1 MAEGAVPALSRVRVR
16 CVSRLG
22 GKGRKGP
29 GSPVESLKGAL
40 EMSRTHGAGSVDC
53 MGTDRSELRP
63 VSVLE
68 RKPVDLWVPV
78 INPFV
83 YGSGGPREEAGL
95 SIRRGSGYCMPNGT
109 EEGKCFDK
117 LWPQKCTDW
126 LF

>member
-1 MAEGAVPALSRVRVR
+1 MFPG
-16 CVSRLG
+16 LG

-40 EMSRTHGAGSVDC
+40 EMSRTHGVGSVDC
-53 MGTDRSELRP
+53 MGTNRSELRP

-83 YGSGGPREEAGL
+83 YGSGGVLEKRLGCQLGGAQGIVCQMVL
-95 SIRRGSGYCMPNGT
+95 KKVSVLTN
-109 EEGKCFDK
+109 
-117 LWPQKCTDW
+117 WP
-126 LF
+126 